1 MIFGFNTDIKHEET
15 VYHVQSEAREG
26 EMLLQ
31 TQVFVRGRCIGKR
44 ATPYAEQAKSPDF
57 TDQKKEQIL
66 REQHRLVLD
75 AIRAGRL
82 EQALINRENPE
93 ALAAIKEVEIQWLNS
108 DSIHSEEK
116 LSMRLRATEGGQGI
130 ASARLIVRLARVH
143 ADPFYAQVET
153 DGSGEAELLFLVDE
167 SSLYDSSVL
176 VQVNSEGRTATRK
189 FQLRKLKA

>member
-1 MIFGFNTDIKHEET
+1 MIFGFDTDIKHEQT

-75 AIRAGRL
+75 AIRDGRL
-82 EQALINRENPE
+82 EQVFDRRESPE
-93 ALAAIKEVEIQWLNS
+93 ALAAVKEVDIQWLNS
-108 DSIHSEEK
+108 DSIHGEEQF
-116 LSMRLRATEGGQGI
+116 SMRLRATEGGQGM
-130 ASARLIVRLARVH
+130 ARARVTVRLARVN

-153 DGSGEAELLFLVDE
+153 DDSGEAQLAFLVAE
-167 SSLYDSSVL
+167 S
-176 VQVNSEGRTATRK
+176 
-189 FQLRKLKA
+189 